1 MGLLDD
7 IKQEAELKPGPSCA
21 AGKLL
26 ADPEVGPDLQQAF
39 DEGLP
44 FEAMSRALYDAGKRV
59 NGKRVSGTTLSR
71 HATHRCGCHRG

>member
-7 IKQEAELKPGPSCA
+7 IKQEAEMKPGPSCG

-26 ADPEVGPDLQQAF
+26 ADPDLGPDLQQAF

-44 FEAMSRALYDAGKRV
+44 CEAMSRALDKAGRRV
-59 NGKRVSGTTLSR
+59 TGMTLSR
-71 HATHRCGCHRG
+71 HASGRCGCDRG